1 MVIVGKLFSTRGLAW
16 LDETSAGVRVEVKE
30 ERSYGKHKWDPRKLG
45 FHYYIHLPLGAFTT
59 PIYRAPTDTNHNYIP
74 AP

>member
-1 MVIVGKLFSTRGLAW
+1 VGANVGKLFLARGLVW
-16 LDETSAGVRVEVKE
+16 LDETSAEVRAEVKE

-59 PIYRAPTDTNHNYIP
+59 PYL
-74 AP
+74 